1 MIIKKIIPSENLLNY
16 QPFSFHL
23 WAFTLMKSQNKKT
36 LSSYGIFP
44 YICGLIVAH

>member
-1 MIIKKIIPSENLLNY
+1 MRWHNLLNY
-16 QPFSFHL
+16 QH
-23 WAFTLMKSQNKKT
+23 FTLNCVPFKLVKSQNKKT